1 MNGVS
6 PAPPSPPKPDLRQL
20 LREFDRTF
28 TEVCAAIPQPNSFDI
43 VGTEK
48 SPWKVL
54 VNEKGSATIESQYV
68 PPDRKADVIEDL
80 RRTLLTLFDPEKAG
94 YGAFV
99 KPLSHTCVEGWLPVS
114 RVRFA
119 TTRFP
124 EVELRVFVD
133 EADVLQTCVKTPGER
148 HFFTVPLPELLPPG
162 ELLRLPDPAP
172 AAADGRDFAEGLKR
186 LTEYWSKKFASL
198 LAWDFPHS
206 FLKKGIL
213 AALVKSLITQY
224 GGALRY
230 GATRYYCD
238 EGKSAE
244 SFPPTVLT
252 FCEAA
257 LFYGLEEDACRFLG
271 RFIRDFVSEDGA
283 ILHRNNGAA
292 LSEHGMLLALFSR
305 CRRQLDAPAFFAEHG
320 PAVEAVA
327 RRLFQLTEKAGKKL
341 VAGCPEDDLRN
352 APARQWFSANLWIAR
367 GLLEYARTFPG
378 VLPEEKIT
386 AFAAKVVKSCRE
398 SAVPCGG
405 GLVFIPPFPELRV
418 PFADMNDFLEVA
430 PGDDI
435 HSLASYTNYRIYPEM
450 LSSTLLPAETVRQIA
465 AFRRARGGDFRGATA
480 FRIFRDFPPLAR
492 CLDDWPLHNMLKG
505 LVHCGEY
512 GEFTR
517 LLAGHMA
524 LHQSRGTFF
533 APEMSFRD
541 RLDSTFCTPSQMTL
555 PLAVRYLFDGLPSI
569 TRTKTFQGEDRI

>member
-1 MNGVS
+1 MIS
-6 PAPPSPPKPDLRQL
+6 APPPLSEADLRVL

-28 TEVCAAIPQPNSFDI
+28 AGVCAAVPQPNSFDI

-54 VNEKGSATIESQYV
+54 VNEKGVVTIESQYV
-68 PPDRKADVIEDL
+68 PPDREVDVIGDL
-80 RRTLLTLFDPEKAG
+80 RRTLLTFFDPEKAG
-94 YGAFV
+94 CGTFV
-99 KPLSHTCVEGWLPVS
+99 KPLSHECLEEWLPVS
-114 RVRFA
+114 CVRFA
-119 TTRFP
+119 TTLFP
-124 EVELRVFVD
+124 EVEVRVFVD
-133 EADVLQTCVKTPGER
+133 ETDTLQFCVKTPEKLR
-148 HFFTVPLPELLPPG
+148 FFAVPLPELMPPE
-162 ELLRLPDPAP
+162 ELLQRPDPLP
-172 AAADGRDFAEGLKR
+172 AAADGRAFDDGLKR
-186 LTEYWSKKFASL
+186 LTEYWHRKFTSI
-198 LAWDFPHS
+198 LAWNFPHA

-213 AALVKSLITQY
+213 AGLTKSLITQY

-257 LFYGLEEDACRFLG
+257 LFYGLEEEALRFLG
-271 RFIRDFVSEDGA
+271 RFIRDFVSDDGA

-292 LSEHGMLLALFSR
+292 LSEHGMLLALFAR
-305 CRRQLDAPAFFAEHG
+305 CRRQLDAPDFFAEHG
-320 PAVEAVA
+320 PAFEAVA
-327 RRLFQLTEKAGKKL
+327 RRLFELTEKAGEGL

-352 APARQWFSANLWIAR
+352 APERQWFSANLWIAR
-367 GLLEYARTFPG
+367 GLLEYAKTFPG
-378 VLPEEKIT
+378 VLPEEKID
-386 AFAAKVVKSCRE
+386 AFAAKVIRRCRE
-398 SAVPCGG
+398 SAIPCGG
-405 GLVFIPPFPELRV
+405 GLVFIPPCPELHV
-418 PFADMNDFLEVA
+418 PFADMNDFIEVA

-450 LSSTLLPAETVRQIA
+450 LSSTLLPAETAREIV
-465 AFRRARGGDFRGATA
+465 AFRRARGGDFHGATA

-492 CLDDWPLHNMLKG
+492 CLDDWPLYNMLKG
-505 LVHCGEY
+505 LAYYGEY

-555 PLAVRYLFDGLPSI
+555 PLAVRYLFDNLLSI
-569 TRTKTFQGEDRI
+569 TQTNIFQGKDRI